1 MRITRPTE
9 ASATLIS
16 HVFSLFILAAPMCSH
31 VARPCGH
38 TLLLQKKH
46 LVAAAVIVPAS
57 LQRSGCPLAPPPSHP
72 SAHGLGSFTEQPP
85 AIILR
90 TDVITHAIHLMPG
103 SRPSYTP
110 SYRVPHSRR
119 VLFDEAVRG
128 MLLQDVVE
136 LACSP
141 HNAPLLLVPKKQ
153 GDWRVIVDF

>member
-1 MRITRPTE
+1 M
-9 ASATLIS
+9 
-16 HVFSLFILAAPMCSH
+16 
-31 VARPCGH
+31 
-38 TLLLQKKH
+38 
-46 LVAAAVIVPAS
+46 
-57 LQRSGCPLAPPPSHP
+57 APPPSHP

-110 SYRVPHSRR
+110 SYRVRHSRR

-136 LACSP
+136 PACSP

-153 GDWRVIVDF
+153 GDWRVIADF